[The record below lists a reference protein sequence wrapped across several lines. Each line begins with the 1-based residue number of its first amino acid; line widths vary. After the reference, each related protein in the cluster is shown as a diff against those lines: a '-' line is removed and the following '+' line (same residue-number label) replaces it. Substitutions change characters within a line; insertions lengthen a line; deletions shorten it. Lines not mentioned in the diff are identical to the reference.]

1 MDHVTSSTT
10 KRQEDS
16 NFDSVLDKNYV
27 AQAERRSVEVSYF
40 ILRTTYLG
48 IQDNKNQWWGSAIIL
63 LSIKLGKK
71 FRDSV
76 RSFVKSRTLPFQFFA
91 FY

>member
-1 MDHVTSSTT
+1 MDHVTSSMT

-27 AQAERRSVEVSYF
+27 AQAERWSVEVSYF
-40 ILRTTYLG
+40 ILGTTYLG

-76 RSFVKSRTLPFQFFA
+76 RSLVKSRTLPFQFFA